1 MSDSEKVYL
10 LTNFLKQDELYRFQ
24 REIEDDIKY
33 SYGFKEQF
41 NQYDIK
47 LHISKNDAMKYYDLF
62 AELFFLVETK
72 VGQGVSWKRF
82 KDVFKNESSSKV

>member
-10 LTNFLKQDELYRFQ
+10 LTNFLTQDELYRFQ
-24 REIEDDIKY
+24 REVEDDIKY

-47 LHISKNDAMKYYDLF
+47 LHISKNDAIQYYNLF
-62 AELFFLVETK
+62 TELFFLVETK
-72 VGQGVSWKRF
+72 VGEAISWKRF
-82 KDVFKNESSSKV
+82 KDVFKGEVIK

>member
-1 MSDSEKVYL
+1 MSNSEKVYL
-10 LTNFLKQDELYRFQ
+10 LTNFLTQDELYRFQ
-24 REIEDDIKY
+24 KEIEDDIKY

-47 LHISKNDAMKYYDLF
+47 LHISKNDAIKYYDLF
-62 AELFFLVETK
+62 TELFFLVETK
-72 VGQGVSWKRF
+72 VGEAISWKRF

>member
-10 LTNFLKQDELYRFQ
+10 LTNFLTQDELYRFQ
-24 REIEDDIKY
+24 REIKDDIKY

-47 LHISKNDAMKYYDLF
+47 LHISKNDAIQYYNLF
-62 AELFFLVETK
+62 TELFFLVETK